1 MKHSPAA
8 RVRKT
13 LIFTIA
19 AACLAIASGLVGA
32 TLVKSPSQLAAET
45 SPPPPTVITA
55 PVVRQV
61 LSESIVTRG
70 TFGAGRSWS
79 FTPTSVAST
88 AGNPGGGGGGG
99 GLVVTGQ
106 FAQAGRQIHSGQ
118 VIAEVSDR
126 PIFAL
131 EGPYPLWR
139 DLVPGESGR
148 DVMELQAALAKLGYG
163 SGSDTY
169 GDFGSGTEAGVA
181 AFYAALGYPP
191 PVQTIQGTSSS
202 HKSQEVSYV
211 PMSEAWFVPN
221 LPATL
226 LSVSGGT
233 GQTVASPFLTISSGG
248 LQLTGQLDPSDES
261 LVKPGMNVTV
271 YSDVTGYTGSGKIS
285 GIGKEV
291 GASASDGGAAY
302 IPLQVTPNKTWPV
315 SLSGQN
321 VQVTITTVTTG
332 AAVIA
337 VPVAALSYDAS
348 GQAVVVTDEGGKEER
363 IAVQAGMSAG
373 GFVALKP
380 LGTTLGPGSRVVVGQ

>member
-1 MKHSPAA
+1 LKHSPAA

-61 LSESIVTRG
+61 LSESVVTRG
-70 TFGAGRSWS
+70 TFAAGHSWS
-79 FTPTSVAST
+79 FTPTSVAAT
-88 AGNPGGGGGGG
+88 AGNPGGNGGG

-106 FAQAGRQIHSGQ
+106 FAQAGQQVHSGQ

-126 PIFAL
+126 PIFVLA
-131 EGPYPLWR
+131 GPYPLWR

-148 DVMELQAALAKLGYG
+148 DVMELQAALARLGFG
-163 SGSDTY
+163 SGSDSY
-169 GDFGSGTEAGVA
+169 GVFDSGTEAGVA

-191 PVQTIQGTSSS
+191 PTETIQGKSSS
-202 HKSQEVSYV
+202 SKSEQVTYV
-211 PMSEAWFVPN
+211 PMSEAWFVPS

-233 GQTVASPFLTISSGG
+233 GETVANPFLTISSGG
-248 LQLTGQLDPSDES
+248 IQLTGQLDPGDRS
-261 LVKPGMNVTV
+261 LVRPGMQVTV
-271 YSDVTGYTGSGKIS
+271 YSDVTGYTGNGKIS
-285 GIGKEV
+285 GIGQEV
-291 GASASDGGAAY
+291 AASANNGGAAY
-302 IPLQVTPNKTWPV
+302 IPLEVTPDKTWPI

-332 AAVIA
+332 TPVIA

-348 GQAVVVTDEGGKEER
+348 GHAVVVADEGGKEEEISVR
-363 IAVQAGMSAG
+363 AGMSAG
-373 GFVALKP
+373 GFVAVQSA
-380 LGTTLGPGSRVVVGQ
+380 GTVLRPGSRVVVGQ